1 MYIKTRTVYMLPTRE
16 SLQIQKY
23 TVTESEGM
31 GKGVPWTGNQKK
43 VGVSILMSDKIDFK
57 TNTVIRDKGGYYILI
72 KRSILE
78 EYIAIVNIYTPNIG
92 VPRFIKPTL
101 TDIKWGIDSSTI
113 IASHLHQWI
122 DHPDKK

>member
-1 MYIKTRTVYMLPTRE
+1 MRGWKNVLHANVN
-16 SLQIQKY
+16 KNKA
-23 TVTESEGM
+23 GA
-31 GKGVPWTGNQKK
+31 G
-43 VGVSILMSDKIDFK
+43 ILMSDKIDFK

-101 TDIKWGIDSSTI
+101 TDIK
-113 IASHLHQWI
+113 
-122 DHPDKK
+122 